1 MDDEKVA
8 VVVAEV
14 EEEDEVVI
22 LKVVTSDFA
31 QNLERNFNHDRNTW
45 KHIIWELGPV
55 SRKSQNFSRVL
66 WVT

>member
-14 EEEDEVVI
+14 EEGAEVVI

-31 QNLERNFNHDRNTW
+31 KNLERNLNHDRN
-45 KHIIWELGPV
+45 
-55 SRKSQNFSRVL
+55 N
-66 WVT
+66 

>member
-31 QNLERNFNHDRNTW
+31 QNLERNFNHDRNT
-45 KHIIWELGPV
+45 
-55 SRKSQNFSRVL
+55 
-66 WVT
+66 